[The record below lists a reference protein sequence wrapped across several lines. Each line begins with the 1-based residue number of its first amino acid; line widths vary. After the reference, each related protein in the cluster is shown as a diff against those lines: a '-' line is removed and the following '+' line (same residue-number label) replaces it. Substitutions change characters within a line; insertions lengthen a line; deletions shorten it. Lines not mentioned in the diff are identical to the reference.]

1 MKWNYEPQFKVD
13 SGYEDIWEDLS
24 KYNSK
29 MYFALDNKGREELI
43 EEVFKIYRNRNIF
56 PAFYYNKEGIIEEIK
71 KCRDKILPAFN
82 GIILD
87 KRPTQGTSLLK
98 YLFPNFYKV
107 ICKNDIDNTLYDRF
121 YSDHKLKRAI
131 KFCFEFRNISNPV
144 VPTSLRQGIEMI
156 GGNIP
161 TNFLPMK
168 VRMLVDYY
176 MNEGE
181 NFLDFSCGFG
191 GRMLG
196 VLSSKKNLNYFG
208 FEPGT
213 ETFDQ
218 LKILSKY
225 ISEAFNC
232 EEKTEIY
239 KQGSE
244 ESLPNEWIEKMDFC
258 FSSPPYFDLER
269 YSDEDTQCYIK
280 YPNLDDWLKGYV
292 SPTISNIYK
301 ALKKGKY
308 YAVNINDFKVNN
320 IEINFVKS
328 WIEISEQNGFI
339 LEKIIPMK
347 LGRKR
352 PNSIDFQKVFA
363 SKEEN
368 IYLFKKI

>member
-1 MKWNYEPQFKVD
+1 MEWYTPKFKID
-13 SGYEDIWEDLS
+13 SGYEDLWTELEKYS
-24 KYNSK
+24 KEQYDS
-29 MYFALDNKGREELI
+29 LDEEGKEKLI
-43 EEVFKIYRNRNIF
+43 EEVFKIYRDRNVF

-71 KCRDKILPAFN
+71 KCRDKVLPAFN
-82 GIILD
+82 GVILD

-121 YSDHKLKRAI
+121 YNDHKLKRAI

-168 VRMLVDYY
+168 VKMLVDYY

-208 FEPGT
+208 FEPGS
-213 ETFDQ
+213 ETFNQ
-218 LKILSKY
+218 LKVLSKY

-244 ESLPNEWIEKMDFC
+244 EDLPNEWIEKMDFC

-280 YPNLDDWLKGYV
+280 YPNLEDWLKGYV
-292 SPTISNIYK
+292 SLTISNIYK

-352 PNSIDFQKVFA
+352 PNSIDFKKVFA